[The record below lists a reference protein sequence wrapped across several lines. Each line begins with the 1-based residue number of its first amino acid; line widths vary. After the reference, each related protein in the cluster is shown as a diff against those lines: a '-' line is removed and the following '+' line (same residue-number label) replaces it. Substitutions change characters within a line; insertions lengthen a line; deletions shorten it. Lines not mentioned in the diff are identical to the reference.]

1 MSVAEITMRRKTI
14 FSGKIL
20 VLQGIRTVHSPARP
34 VRTKTDASYT
44 PAGQIGNAFLCIWKY
59 LYALEK
65 VAVRTLYFFHR
76 NPCYTREAPQFF
88 GIYAENSRKYYNN
101 SMKYAEFQVRNRS
114 FPNEL
119 LT

>member
-1 MSVAEITMRRKTI
+1 MR
-14 FSGKIL
+14 
-20 VLQGIRTVHSPARP
+20 
-34 VRTKTDASYT
+34 
-44 PAGQIGNAFLCIWKY
+44 WKR
-59 LYALEK
+59 

-76 NPCYTREAPQFF
+76 NPCYTREAPQFLAF
-88 GIYAENSRKYYNN
+88 MPKILENITYN